1 MEMGFAHVGRPAA
14 VSREAQSNKVDH
26 PLTTSTATKPLTMAT
41 DSVWLRV
48 RKPTGYQKL
57 IFRRTTISK
66 CIHNAHVALQL
77 AITLRM
83 NAIVRLRRRL
93 VAQVKYTQLALR
105 TQHCP
110 TIVIVV
116 VVMVILVALRVVRE
130 KSAKQQQTHAVTL
143 SVATLMLQQKIQTVA
158 SVVEHIVL
166 HLITVTMG
174 FTATK
179 QATFVEFQPTS

>member
-57 IFRRTTISK
+57 IFRRTTLK

-179 QATFVEFQPTS
+179 QATFVEFQPAS